1 MRLIFR
7 VQQCKC
13 SQWPDYI
20 QEPSAGS
27 NKIQFYFLSAP
38 VSVPVHGVRI
48 FALLVWLMSHQP
60 TVLFSHNKS
69 ATSNQP
75 AVFISHNK
83 STPAIS
89 HQPNEQVVYRTP
101 PPQKGERHESR
112 SLSGLLIYFNF
123 F

>member
-1 MRLIFR
+1 LIFR

-20 QEPSAGS
+20 QEPNAGS

-48 FALLVWLMSHQP
+48 ALIVWLISHQP

-75 AVFISHNK
+75 AVFFSHNK

-89 HQPNEQVVYRTP
+89 HQPNEQTVYRIP
-101 PPQKGERHESR
+101 PKKGERHESG